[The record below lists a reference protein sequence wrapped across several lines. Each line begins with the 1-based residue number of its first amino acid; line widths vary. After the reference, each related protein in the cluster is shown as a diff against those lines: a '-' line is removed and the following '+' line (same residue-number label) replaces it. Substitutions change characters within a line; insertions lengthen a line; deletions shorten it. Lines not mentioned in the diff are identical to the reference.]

1 MAWFKRSKDLSAHK
15 KVNIPEGLWV
25 KCNSCKEIVYRN
37 ELEKNL
43 RVCPKCG
50 YHFRLG
56 ARARI
61 SMLIDG
67 STFVEQDA
75 SLTSADPL
83 EFKDT
88 MPYTE
93 RLLTNQQKSNL
104 NDAVVTGTGTINRL
118 PIAIAAMDFS
128 FMGGSMGSAVG
139 EKLVRVIN
147 TAVEGNTSLVICC
160 ASGGARMQEGIYSLM
175 QMAKVSA
182 AIGKL
187 RDKRLVY
194 ISILTDP
201 TFGGV
206 SASFA
211 MLGDMIIA
219 EPRAL
224 IGFAGARVI
233 QQTISQQLP
242 ADFQQAEFLLKNG
255 QIDMVVHRKDLK
267 LTITKLLRIMKSL

>member
-1 MAWFKRSKDLSAHK
+1 MAWFKRSKDAGGEK

-25 KCNSCKEIVYRN
+25 KCTNCKEIVYRQ
-37 ELEKNL
+37 ELAKNQ

-50 YHFRLG
+50 FHFRLG
-56 ARARI
+56 ARERI
-61 SMLIDG
+61 NLLIDSG
-67 STFVEQDA
+67 TFVEQDA
-75 SLTSADPL
+75 LLTSDDPL
-83 EFKDT
+83 EFEDT
-88 MPYTE
+88 LPYKE
-93 RLLTNQQKSNL
+93 RLLKNQQKSNL
-104 NDAVVTGTGTINRL
+104 KDAVLSGTGTMNKL
-118 PIAIAAMDFS
+118 PVALAAMDFS

-139 EKLVRVIN
+139 EKIVRVIN
-147 TAVEGNTSLVICC
+147 TAIENNSPLIICC

-182 AIGKL
+182 AIGRL
-187 RDKRLVY
+187 RNKGIAY
-194 ISILTDP
+194 ISVLTDP

-211 MLGDMIIA
+211 MLGDCIIA
-219 EPRAL
+219 EPKTL

-267 LTITKLLRIMKSL
+267 ITITKLLRILRSY

>member
-1 MAWFKRSKDLSAHK
+1 MAWFKRSKDISTQK
-15 KVNIPEGLWV
+15 RVNIPEGLWV
-25 KCNSCKEIVYRN
+25 KCNSCKEIVYRK
-37 ELEKNL
+37 ELAKNL
-43 RVCPKCG
+43 RVCPKCA

-56 ARARI
+56 ARERI
-61 SMLIDG
+61 NMLIDSG
-67 STFVEQDA
+67 TFVELDA

-83 EFKDT
+83 EFTDT
-88 MPYTE
+88 ISYND
-93 RLLTNQQKSNL
+93 RLLKNQQKSNL
-104 NDAVVTGTGTINRL
+104 KEAVVTGTGTINRL

-139 EKLVRVIN
+139 EKLVRVID
-147 TAVEGNTSLVICC
+147 AAAEGNTPLVVCC

-182 AIGKL
+182 AIGRL
-187 RDKRLVY
+187 RNRGLVY
-194 ISILTDP
+194 IALLTDP

-211 MLGDMIIA
+211 MLGDVIIA
-219 EPRAL
+219 EPKAL

-255 QIDMVVHRKDLK
+255 QIDMVVNRKDLK
-267 LTITKLLRIMKSL
+267 LTITKLLRILKSL